1 MVSRFDSL
9 CSPSLISSAF
19 RGIFE
24 TIFHLSH
31 FVFVGM
37 CMWWRRME
45 GVQSHY
51 VVEEEEDTIF
61 FESCKIKRLFSMFGI
76 KKKTYTSFCFKYHSK
91 WNTFIFSSKFF
102 EFFYKFELYTKNLT
116 NFLRLWS

>member
-1 MVSRFDSL
+1 
-9 CSPSLISSAF
+9 
-19 RGIFE
+19 
-24 TIFHLSH
+24 
-31 FVFVGM
+31 
-37 CMWWRRME
+37 ME